1 MEAFHRSIYGCRLAR
16 RSFMRKIIVGSRRSK
31 LALTQ
36 TNWVI
41 EQLKNID
48 DSFDFEVKEIVTK
61 GDKIL
66 DVTLSKVGGK
76 GLFVKEIEQAML
88 DQEID
93 MAVHSMKDMPA
104 VLPEGLVIG
113 CIPERED
120 YRDALISKGHVKFN
134 DLKPGAIV
142 GTSSLRR
149 GAQLLAKRP
158 DLEIKWIRGNI
169 DTRLAK
175 LENEDYDAI
184 ILAAAGLSR
193 MGWAKDVVTEFLDPE
208 ICLPAVGQGAL
219 SIECRGNDDAL
230 LELLKKFTSIETQQT
245 VLAERAFLNKME
257 GGCQVP
263 IAGFAKLNDHSEIVL
278 TGLVASPDGKTIY
291 KEQLSGQN
299 PEELGE
305 QLAQKLIATGAKNLI
320 DHVKEELDRQ

>member
-1 MEAFHRSIYGCRLAR
+1 L
-16 RSFMRKIIVGSRRSK
+16 RKIIVGSRRSK

-41 EQLKNID
+41 EQLKAID
-48 DSFDFEVKEIVTK
+48 PSFEFEVKEIVTK

-88 DQEID
+88 DKEID

-104 VLPEGLVIG
+104 ILPEGLIIG
-113 CIPERED
+113 CIPKRED
-120 YRDALISKGHVKFN
+120 HRDALISKGHVPFN
-134 DLKPGAIV
+134 ELKPGAVI

-149 GAQLLAKRP
+149 GAQLLARRP
-158 DLEIKWIRGNI
+158 DIQIKWIRGNI

-184 ILAAAGLSR
+184 ILAAAGLKR
-193 MGWAKDVVTEFLDPE
+193 MGWATDVVTEFLDPDL
-208 ICLPAVGQGAL
+208 CLPAVGQGAL
-219 SIECRGNDDAL
+219 SIECRESDSELRGLLDQFACAQTDAA
-230 LELLKKFTSIETQQT
+230 
-245 VLAERAFLNKME
+245 VRAERAFLQKME

-263 IAGFAKLNDHSEIVL
+263 IAGYATLNEKNEIAL
-278 TGLVASPDGKTIY
+278 TSLVTSPDGKDIY
-291 KEQLSGQN
+291 TAQITGTK
-299 PEELGE
+299 PEEVGI
-305 QLAQKLIATGAKNLI
+305 QAADSLIKQGAKDLI
-320 DHVKEELDRQ
+320 DRVKEELENK

>member
-1 MEAFHRSIYGCRLAR
+1 
-16 RSFMRKIIVGSRRSK
+16 MRKIIVGSRKSK

-41 EQLKNID
+41 EQLKKLGAP
-48 DSFDFEVKEIVTK
+48 FEFEVKEIVTK
-61 GDKIL
+61 GDRIL

-88 DQEID
+88 DKEID

-104 VLPEGLVIG
+104 VLPEGLTIG
-113 CIPERED
+113 CIPVRED
-120 YRDALISKGHVKFN
+120 HRDVLISKGHVQLE
-134 DLKPGAIV
+134 DLKPGALV

-149 GAQLLAKRP
+149 AAQLLVERP

-175 LENEDYDAI
+175 LETEEYDAI
-184 ILAAAGLSR
+184 ILAAAGLFR
-193 MGWAKDVVTEFLDPE
+193 MGWAKDVISQFLSPE

-219 SIECRGNDDAL
+219 SIECREDDQ
-230 LELLKKFTSIETQQT
+230 ELLDLLAKFACPKTDLA
-245 VLAERAFLNKME
+245 VRAERAFLNKME

-263 IAGFAKLNDHSEIVL
+263 IAGYAFVTEADEIVL
-278 TGLVASPDGKTIY
+278 TVLVASPDGKIIY
-291 KEQLSGQN
+291 KEEVTGTD
-299 PEELGE
+299 PE
-305 QLAQKLIATGAKNLI
+305 QLGVLAANQLIERGGKELI
-320 DHVKEELDRQ
+320 DKVKAELDK

>member
-1 MEAFHRSIYGCRLAR
+1 
-16 RSFMRKIIVGSRRSK
+16 MRKIIVGSRRSK

-36 TNWVI
+36 TNWVMD
-41 EQLKNID
+41 QLKKID
-48 DSFDFEVKEIVTK
+48 DSFEFEVKEIVTK
-61 GDKIL
+61 GDRIL

-88 DQEID
+88 DEEID

-120 YRDALISKGHVKFN
+120 HRDALISKGHQTL
-134 DLKPGAIV
+134 DQLKPGAVV

-175 LENEDYDAI
+175 LETDEYDAI

-193 MGWAKDVVTEFLDPE
+193 MGWTSDTVSEFLEPE
-208 ICLPAVGQGAL
+208 VCLPAVGQGAL
-219 SIECRGNDDAL
+219 SIECRDSDKEL
-230 LELLKKFTSIETQQT
+230 LELLNKFTCQTTNQT
-245 VLAERAFLNKME
+245 VRAERAFLHKME

-263 IAGFAKLNDHSEIVL
+263 IAGYAVLNSQDEIEL
-278 TGLVASPDGKTIY
+278 TGLVASPDGKTIF
-291 KEQLSGQN
+291 KEKVIGTN
-299 PEELGE
+299 PEEIGLRAAE
-305 QLAQKLIATGAKNLI
+305 KLIEKGAKKLI
-320 DHVKEELDRQ
+320 DDVKKELDGE

>member
-1 MEAFHRSIYGCRLAR
+1 MEAFHPFIFGCRLAR
-16 RSFMRKIIVGSRRSK
+16 RRFMRKIIVGSRRSK

-41 EQLKNID
+41 EQLKKLD

-120 YRDALISKGHVKFN
+120 FRDALISKNGVKLN
-134 DLKPGAIV
+134 DLKPGSIV

-193 MGWAKDVVTEFLDPE
+193 MGWAKDVVTEFLEPE
-208 ICLPAVGQGAL
+208 VCLPAVGQGAL
-219 SIECRGNDDAL
+219 SIECRGNDEEL
-230 LELLKKFTSIETQQT
+230 LGLLKKFTCMETKQT

-263 IAGFAKLNDHSEIVL
+263 IAGFAKLNDQADIVL
-278 TGLVASPDGKTIY
+278 TGLVASPDGKTII

-299 PEELGE
+299 PEGLGE
-305 QLAQKLIATGAKNLI
+305 QLAQKLIEKGAKDLI
-320 DHVKEELDRQ
+320 DNVKEELDGE

>member
-1 MEAFHRSIYGCRLAR
+1 
-16 RSFMRKIIVGSRRSK
+16 MRKIIVGSRRSK

-41 EQLKNID
+41 EQLRKID
-48 DSFDFEVKEIVTK
+48 PSYEFEVKEIVTK

-88 DQEID
+88 NGEID
-93 MAVHSMKDMPA
+93 MAIHSMKDMPA

-120 YRDALISKGHVKFN
+120 HRDVLISKNHKPLK
-134 DLKPGAIV
+134 DLKQGAII

-149 GAQLLAKRP
+149 SAQLLAVRP

-169 DTRLAK
+169 DTRLEK
-175 LENEDYDAI
+175 LKTDEYDAI

-193 MGWAKDVVTEFLDPE
+193 LGWAKDVVTEFLEPE

-219 SIECRGNDDAL
+219 SIECRGDDKEL
-230 LELLKKFTSIETQQT
+230 LALLKKFSCDTTDKT
-245 VLAERAFLNKME
+245 VRAERAFLDKME

-263 IAGFAKLNDHSEIVL
+263 IAGYAYINEEEKIVL
-278 TGLVASPDGKTIY
+278 TTLVASPDGKTIY
-291 KEQLSGQN
+291 KEQIEGTD
-299 PEELGE
+299 PE
-305 QLAQKLIATGAKNLI
+305 QLGYAAADYLSDQGAKKLIDA
-320 DHVKEELDRQ
+320 VKEELDHA

>member
-1 MEAFHRSIYGCRLAR
+1 
-16 RSFMRKIIVGSRRSK
+16 MRKIIVGSRRSK

-41 EQLKNID
+41 DQLKAID
-48 DSFDFEVKEIVTK
+48 PTYEFEVKEIVTK
-61 GDKIL
+61 GDQIL

-88 DQEID
+88 DKEID

-104 VLPEGLVIG
+104 VLPEGLTIG

-120 YRDALISKGHVKFN
+120 HRDAFISKNHVALK
-134 DLKPGAIV
+134 DLPSGAIV

-149 GAQLLAKRP
+149 GAQILSVRP

-169 DTRLAK
+169 DTRLSK
-175 LENEDYDAI
+175 LKNEDYDAI

-193 MGWAKDVVTEFLDPE
+193 MGWTSDVVTEFLDPDL
-208 ICLPAVGQGAL
+208 CLPAVGQGAL
-219 SIECRGNDDAL
+219 SIECRQDDE
-230 LELLKKFTSIETQQT
+230 ELLDLLNQFSDEETTQT
-245 VLAERAFLNKME
+245 VTAERAFLHKME

-263 IAGFAKLNDHSEIVL
+263 IAGYAEVKDNGEVAL
-278 TGLVASPDGKTIY
+278 TGLVASPDGRTIY
-291 KEQLSGQN
+291 KEYMTGSN
-299 PEELGE
+299 PQTVGE
-305 QLAQKLIATGAKNLI
+305 KVAESLTEQGAKALI
-320 DHVKEELDRQ
+320 DSVKEELDQ

>member
-1 MEAFHRSIYGCRLAR
+1 
-16 RSFMRKIIVGSRRSK
+16 MRKIIVGSRRSK

-41 EQLKNID
+41 DQLKKID
-48 DSFDFEVKEIVTK
+48 PNFEYEVKEIVTK

-76 GLFVKEIEQAML
+76 GLFVKEIEQAMI
-88 DQEID
+88 DEEID
-93 MAVHSMKDMPA
+93 MAIHSMKDMPA

-120 YRDALISKGHVKFN
+120 HRDALISNGHIPL
-134 DLKPGAIV
+134 DELKAGAVV

-149 GAQLLAKRP
+149 GAQILARRP

-175 LENEDYDAI
+175 LKSEGYDAI

-193 MGWAKDVVTEFLDPE
+193 MGWTSDVVTEFLDPDV
-208 ICLPAVGQGAL
+208 CLPAVGQGAL
-219 SIECRGNDDAL
+219 SIECRESDEELLSL
-230 LELLKKFTSIETQQT
+230 LEKFTCAKTNQT
-245 VLAERAFLNKME
+245 VRAERAFLHKME

-263 IAGFAKLNDHSEIVL
+263 VAGYAYIDENEEIVL
-278 TGLVASPDGKTIY
+278 TALVASPDGKTIY
-291 KEQLSGQN
+291 KELVKGSE
-299 PEELGE
+299 PEKVGLE
-305 QLAQKLIATGAKNLI
+305 AADKLIQQGAKVLI
-320 DHVKEELDRQ
+320 DKVKEELDHE